1 MIHSNNFFREGF
13 KMNLKEQIKTV
24 ISETCTHWLISDD
37 KELKKVSNKLEKE
50 FETIK
55 EARKVSDHIPI
66 AIEFIMN

>member
-37 KELKKVSNKLEKE
+37 KELKKVSKKLEKE
-50 FETIK
+50 FETIINS
-55 EARKVSDHIPI
+55 EIERRKCV
-66 AIEFIMN
+66 AK